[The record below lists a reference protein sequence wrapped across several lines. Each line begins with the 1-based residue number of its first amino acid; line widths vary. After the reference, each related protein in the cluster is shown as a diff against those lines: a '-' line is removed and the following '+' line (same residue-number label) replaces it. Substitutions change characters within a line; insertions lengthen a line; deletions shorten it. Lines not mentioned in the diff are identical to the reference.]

1 MQSSIK
7 CVVVGD
13 KNVGKTCL
21 LLSFTENAF
30 PGEYLPEVI
39 CEPCQANVRVDER
52 VCDLSIWDTAG
63 QDEYD
68 RLRPLSYSQTDIVL
82 ICFSLVERDSFEN
95 IRQKWYPEI
104 KHYCPYTP
112 IVLVGTKLDLRD
124 NNNEKEKALNKDIT
138 HVEGMRLAQQVNVF
152 KYLECSAKTGIGIK
166 QVFDE
171 AIEVYFATQ
180 KMKTKTLFKCKIL

>member
-30 PGEYLPEVI
+30 PGEYLPDVI

-68 RLRPLSYSQTDIVL
+68 RLRPLSYSQT
-82 ICFSLVERDSFEN
+82 
-95 IRQKWYPEI
+95 WYPEI